1 MTREF
6 LEVEKISVN
15 YGAVQALEDVSLRV
29 GEGEIVTV
37 IGSNGAGK
45 TTLMKT
51 IAGLL
56 QSRSGAISFEGQGIG
71 ALEAHAVVVRGISL
85 VPEGRQVFGRMSVHE
100 NLILGAYSRGGQAL
114 DDDFERSYQL
124 FPRLHERR
132 DQRAGTLSGGEQQM
146 LAIAR
151 GLMSRPRL
159 LLMDEPSLGLAP
171 RLVRE
176 TFEVVE
182 NLRRRGTTIL
192 MVEQMARMA
201 LKVSD
206 RAYVLEHGRIVQE
219 GASAELLGD
228 ARVLGAYLGAKAFRR
243 QGLGFRLKRLRRANP
258 VPGREAACP
267 SPGARPTRGPRAA
280 HRFRPGAG

>member
-6 LEVEKISVN
+6 LEVEKICVN

-100 NLILGAYSRGGQAL
+100 NLILGAYSRRDQAL
-114 DDDFERSYQL
+114 GDDLERSYQL
-124 FPRLHERR
+124 FPRLRERR

-182 NLRRRGTTIL
+182 NLRRQGTTIL

-206 RAYVLEHGRIVQE
+206 RAYVLEHGRIVRE

-228 ARVLGAYLGAKAFRR
+228 ARVLSAYLGAK
-243 QGLGFRLKRLRRANP
+243 K
-258 VPGREAACP
+258 
-267 SPGARPTRGPRAA
+267 
-280 HRFRPGAG
+280 AGGD

>member
-6 LEVEKISVN
+6 LEVEKICVN

-56 QSRSGAISFEGQGIG
+56 QSRSGAISFEGQGIS

-100 NLILGAYSRGGQAL
+100 NLILGAYSRRDQVLG
-114 DDDFERSYQL
+114 DDLERSYQL
-124 FPRLHERR
+124 FPRLRERR

-182 NLRRRGTTIL
+182 NLRRQGTTIL

-219 GASAELLGD
+219 GASAELFGD
-228 ARVLGAYLGAKAFRR
+228 ARVFSAYLGAK
-243 QGLGFRLKRLRRANP
+243 K
-258 VPGREAACP
+258 
-267 SPGARPTRGPRAA
+267 
-280 HRFRPGAG
+280 AGGD

>member
-6 LEVEKISVN
+6 LEVEKICVN

-56 QSRSGAISFEGQGIG
+56 QSRSGAISFEGQGIS

-100 NLILGAYSRGGQAL
+100 NLILGAYSRRDQAL
-114 DDDFERSYQL
+114 GDDLERSYQL
-124 FPRLHERR
+124 FPRLRERR

-182 NLRRRGTTIL
+182 NLRRQGTTIL

-228 ARVLGAYLGAKAFRR
+228 ARVLSAYLGAK
-243 QGLGFRLKRLRRANP
+243 K
-258 VPGREAACP
+258 
-267 SPGARPTRGPRAA
+267 
-280 HRFRPGAG
+280 AGGD

>member
-6 LEVEKISVN
+6 LEVEKICVN

-56 QSRSGAISFEGQGIG
+56 QSRSGAISFEGQGIS

-100 NLILGAYSRGGQAL
+100 NLILGAYSRRDQAL
-114 DDDFERSYQL
+114 GDDLERSYQL
-124 FPRLHERR
+124 FPRLRERR

-182 NLRRRGTTIL
+182 NLRRQRTTIL

-228 ARVLGAYLGAKAFRR
+228 ARVLSAYLGAK
-243 QGLGFRLKRLRRANP
+243 K
-258 VPGREAACP
+258 
-267 SPGARPTRGPRAA
+267 
-280 HRFRPGAG
+280 AGGD